1 MTQSTQTDVEY
12 VPFVSVVVPV
22 YNGEST
28 IKACLESTLALDYP
42 HEKLEVIVVD
52 DGSTDTTLRVLKAF
66 PVRLVSKKHGGYP
79 SSMNAGIKE
88 SNGNV
93 VLIVDSDTYVEQD
106 YLLKIVEEL
115 EDHKTGIVSGY
126 VATKPNAKFWAR
138 VIGFESEDRYDQM
151 TSKYVDFITSTC
163 TVYRKEVFDQ
173 VGLFNEGLKRGSDED
188 LAQRASNAG
197 WKIVL
202 RKDAVCYHEWVSSVK
217 RYFKKQMANGIY
229 QINNFLRHPEL
240 LKGREQHPPSL
251 YIPMLLISLVFLTPL
266 WVLLNIS
273 WVALFAFIGLI
284 LYHTPQAIRIIR
296 KHNDWNM
303 LLFPVVFNLR
313 YVAWLTGIVIGTARN
328 IRGRPDG

>member
-1 MTQSTQTDVEY
+1 MTQSTSTDVER

-52 DGSTDTTLRVLKAF
+52 DGSTDATLSILKPY
-66 PVRLVSKKHGGYP
+66 PVRLVPKKHGGYP

-88 SNGNV
+88 STGNV
-93 VLIVDSDTYVEQD
+93 VLIVDSDTYVERD
-106 YLLKIVEEL
+106 YLLKVLEEL
-115 EDHKTGIVSGY
+115 KDHKTGIVSGY

-229 QINNFLRHPEL
+229 EINNFLRHPEL

-251 YIPMLLISLVFLTPL
+251 YIPMLLVSLVLLTPL

-284 LYHTPQAIRIIR
+284 LYHTPQTIRMIR

-303 LLFPVVFNLR
+303 LLFPVVFNVR
-313 YVAWLTGIVIGTARN
+313 YFAWLIGITIGLFGALKNR
-328 IRGRPDG
+328 

>member
-1 MTQSTQTDVEY
+1 NTQADAER
-12 VPFVSVVVPV
+12 VPFVSVVIPV

-42 HEKLEVIVVD
+42 HEKLEVITVD
-52 DGSTDTTLRVLKAF
+52 DGSTDATVSILKTF
-66 PVRLVSKKHGGYP
+66 PVRLVPKNHGGYP
-79 SSMNAGIKE
+79 SSMNAGIRK
-88 SNGNV
+88 SKGNA
-93 VLIVDSDTYVEQD
+93 VLIIDSDTYVEQD
-106 YLLKIVEEL
+106 YLVKVLKEL
-115 EDHKTGIVSGY
+115 EDRKAGIVSGY
-126 VATKPNAKFWAR
+126 VATRPNAKFWAR

-163 TVYRKEVFDQ
+163 TVYRKAVFDQ
-173 VGLFNEGLKRGSDED
+173 VGVFNEGLKRGSDED

-202 RKDAVCYHEWVSSVK
+202 RKDAVCYHEWVSSVR

-229 QINNFLRHPEL
+229 EINNFLRHPEL

-251 YIPMLLISLVFLTPL
+251 YIPMLLTFLVFLTPL
-266 WVLLNIS
+266 WVLLSVS

-284 LYHTPQAIRIIR
+284 LYHTPQTIRIIR
-296 KHNDWNM
+296 KHNDWSM

-313 YVAWLTGIVIGTARN
+313 YVAWLTGIVIGIAKN
-328 IRGRPDG
+328 FRGSN

>member
-1 MTQSTQTDVEY
+1 MTQSTPTEVEP

-42 HEKLEVIVVD
+42 REKLEVIVVD
-52 DGSTDTTLRVLKAF
+52 DGSTDATLSLLKPY
-66 PVRLVSKKHGGYP
+66 PVRLISKKHGGYP
-79 SSMNAGIKE
+79 SSMNAGIKK
-88 SNGNV
+88 STGNV

-106 YLLKIVEEL
+106 YLLKVLDEL

-138 VIGFESEDRYDQM
+138 IIGFESEDRYDQM

-163 TVYRKEVFDQ
+163 TVYRKAVFDQ

-197 WKIVL
+197 WKIAL

-229 QINNFLRHPEL
+229 EINNFLRHPEL

-251 YIPMLLISLVFLTPL
+251 YIPVMLTFVVFLAPIL
-266 WVLLNIS
+266 YFLSVVWVSLL
-273 WVALFAFIGLI
+273 AFIGLI
-284 LYHTPQAIRIIR
+284 LYHAPQTFRIIR
-296 KHNDWNM
+296 KQKDWSM
-303 LLFPVVFNLR
+303 LAFPIVFNLR
-313 YVAWLTGIVIGTARN
+313 YFAWLMGFAVGS
-328 IRGRPDG
+328 IRVVTSR